1 MTIDRLVRDLM
12 ATMANQDAYLPLI
25 RCVTRAADELFS
37 FGGAH
42 KTKSH
47 IGEVKDNMTLSLPG
61 DCMKIFKVAKVFFI
75 NGEPRCYPLA
85 QEKNSL
91 LVDIK
96 KPINCVQ
103 YTDTAI
109 DVNQSA
115 FYNFGS
121 DFYYYPYY
129 YGEFYGY
136 NQTRFFGLYD
146 HDESDN
152 KLYLFTN
159 FCVSS
164 GDQIAVTY
172 KSTENG
178 YSIFP
183 DEAVSFLQQRA
194 LMYFW
199 ENADPNKSMM
209 FEKRSRDSYKR
220 YKRNKLN
227 MPYEEWVDAITSGY
241 SNRPR

>member
-1 MTIDRLVRDLM
+1 MTIDRLVRDLL
-12 ATMANQDAYLPLI
+12 ATMPGQDAYLPLI
-25 RCVTRAADELFS
+25 RCVTRAADELFT
-37 FGGAH
+37 FGAN
-42 KTKSH
+42 KVKSH
-47 IGEVKDNMTLSLPG
+47 IGEVKDNMTLNLPA

-75 NGEPRCYPLA
+75 NGEPRCYPLGR
-85 QEKNSL
+85 EKNSL
-91 LVDIK
+91 LVDIS

-109 DVNQSA
+109 DTSIA
-115 FYNFGS
+115 FDFGTN
-121 DFYYYPYY
+121 FYYYPHY

-146 HDESDN
+146 HDEASN
-152 KLYLFTN
+152 KLHLFTN
-159 FCVSS
+159 FCVSA
-164 GDQIAVTY
+164 GDQVAVTY

-183 DEAVSFLQQRA
+183 SEAVSFLQQRA

-199 ENADPNKSMM
+199 ENADPNKSVL
-209 FEKRSRDSYKR
+209 FEKRSKDSYKR
-220 YKRNKLN
+220 YKRYKLD

-241 SNRPR
+241 SNAPR